1 MRKKTLV
8 DLIGDN
14 TTVIDLEGKVLTPG
28 FIEGHGHLMGVG
40 YNELNLDFMNVK
52 SFDEMI
58 EMVRNAASQGA
69 TRTMDHRERMA
80 PG

>member
-1 MRKKTLV
+1 
-8 DLIGDN
+8 
-14 TTVIDLEGKVLTPG
+14 
-28 FIEGHGHLMGVG
+28 MGVG

-69 TRTMDHRERMA
+69 TWTMDHRKGMA
-80 PG
+80 PGQMGNHAR